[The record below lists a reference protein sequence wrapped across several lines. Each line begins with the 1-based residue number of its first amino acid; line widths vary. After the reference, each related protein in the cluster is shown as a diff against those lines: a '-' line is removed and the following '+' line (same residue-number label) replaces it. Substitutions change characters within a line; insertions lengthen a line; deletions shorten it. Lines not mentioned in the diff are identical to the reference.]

1 MTVTR
6 CDSGPP
12 GRLSTGSDQLD
23 AVLGGGIPRYSTVV
37 LSGLPGTGKTILSH
51 QAAFANAQAGRTC
64 LYLST
69 LAEPPLKMLGFMR
82 GFAFFQPDLVASTV
96 CYADLG
102 RALRTDGSA
111 GVLAQLDRLVR
122 AHRPELVVIDSFK
135 CVRDCIRDPAAL
147 RAFTLDVVIQ
157 LTAWEVTALLVGAYK
172 PQDVQQGAEFAIA
185 DGIID
190 LSDTVEAEKQKRFL
204 RVLKMRGT
212 SVLDGEHV
220 FEIGAAGITVYPRL
234 APTMVGEPAL
244 GAGRAGSTIAGL
256 RELLGGGLLPST
268 ATLIRGAPGTGKT
281 LVALSFL
288 VDGARRGEPGLMV
301 SWEESPAQVMR
312 SAQAFG
318 WNPEELR
325 RDKRLDMLHVS
336 LAEVTIERHAVEVME
351 RAQEVG
357 ARRIVLDSLSA
368 LAAAAPNVAMYE
380 HYLWTLTE
388 HFKRRGLTIIMTI
401 EAARA
406 AQNSQLGMPVLS
418 SIADTIIALR
428 YVAWDGERKRAV
440 AVLKMR
446 GSDHDA
452 GLHEL
457 LIDAPHLAVGPR
469 LATVDLLGTPLPE

>member
-1 MTVTR
+1 
-6 CDSGPP
+6 
-12 GRLSTGSDQLD
+12 
-23 AVLGGGIPRYSTVV
+23 
-37 LSGLPGTGKTILSH
+37 
-51 QAAFANAQAGRTC
+51 
-64 LYLST
+64 
-69 LAEPPLKMLGFMR
+69 
-82 GFAFFQPDLVASTV
+82 
-96 CYADLG
+96 
-102 RALRTDGSA
+102 
-111 GVLAQLDRLVR
+111 
-122 AHRPELVVIDSFK
+122 
-135 CVRDCIRDPAAL
+135 
-147 RAFTLDVVIQ
+147 
-157 LTAWEVTALLVGAYK
+157 
-172 PQDVQQGAEFAIA
+172 
-185 DGIID
+185 
-190 LSDTVEAEKQKRFL
+190 
-204 RVLKMRGT
+204 MRGT

-220 FEIGAAGITVYPRL
+220 FEIGAAGIAVYPRP

-244 GAGRAGSTIAGL
+244 QAGRAGSTIAGL
-256 RELLGGGLLPST
+256 RALLGGGLLPST

-312 SAQAFG
+312 KAQAFG

-336 LAEVTIERHAVEVME
+336 LAERTIERHAVELME
-351 RAQEVG
+351 HAQKVG

-368 LAAAAPNVAMYE
+368 LAAAAPNVATYE

-406 AQNSQLGMPVLS
+406 AQNPQLGMQVLS

-428 YVAWDGERKRAV
+428 YVARNGERQRAV
-440 AVLKMR
+440 AVLTMR

-469 LATVDLLGTPLPE
+469 LATVDPLGAAPRG